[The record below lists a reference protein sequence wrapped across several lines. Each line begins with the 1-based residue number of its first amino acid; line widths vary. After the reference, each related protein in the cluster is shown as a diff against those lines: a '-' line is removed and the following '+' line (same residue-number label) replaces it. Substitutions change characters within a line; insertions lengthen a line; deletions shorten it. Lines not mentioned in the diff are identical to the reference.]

1 MADQTTLEP
10 VVTNPTSDAFV
21 GIWDSYHSI
30 CKRADVRPDDQDALE
45 HLSPIDLRELLS
57 SILSVLQDL
66 PQAQSKYNLVRLRVA
81 VRQLQ
86 ISLEQDPIGFD
97 PDGVKDLLKT
107 VFADNPDYGLLWEQ
121 AASCSRPPDNETRGA
136 IPEDSRQFFLNQLP
150 SVEQQ
155 HHLDRWKRLTKD
167 LFHSLEY
174 PRFDAKDSIVALLR
188 DNNNSKNKQLW
199 LKCAKWAIP
208 VCMVLRQLATEMRM
222 AVELVESGK
231 WEDSVV
237 IDALETLRFSIDDF
251 YGPLA
256 RLLAD
261 FCRAKKGEKYS
272 NSIKL
277 EPPDRLETFGQVGK
291 FCIQS
296 ITDAEMAF
304 GHLVLHWGK
313 ERDCLDGSPLNL
325 KSSSLFAAFVAAPAA
340 SKVPA
345 ATFTELVIRQQVGI
359 QRRSIVTTLDGK
371 NLVPSTKHISALL
384 SALKDKRSKYPLAAN
399 SGVPRTLT
407 IVLDQQ
413 TGIAT
418 TGATQPAYH
427 DDFPWLKTIAKQI
440 HPLRLGGTFR
450 QAIHLCSDNVA
461 QLIQEA
467 LTKTAGQ
474 RAPDLGDDLV
484 DSIYSEFM
492 TATKEATELVRKPR
506 VDKPVPAPDLPLQE
520 WYSHWISSFSAP
532 LSEGYKAIPG
542 PGNTVFCWAIRPDS
556 FEHHPPCLRCQ
567 RIYSQWSLYGRP
579 DDLEGKRVALENL
592 HARDALGYNAK
603 NDTCTYCAES
613 VAAAKIYLLR
623 NARLSLEEMG

>member
-1 MADQTTLEP
+1 M
-10 VVTNPTSDAFV
+10 
-21 GIWDSYHSI
+21 
-30 CKRADVRPDDQDALE
+30 
-45 HLSPIDLRELLS
+45 
-57 SILSVLQDL
+57 LQNL
-66 PQAQSKYNLVRLRVA
+66 PQAQSKYKLVGLRIA

-86 ISLEQDPIGFD
+86 ISLEEDPFGFD
-97 PDGVKDLLKT
+97 PDRVKDLLKT
-107 VFADNPDYGLLWEQ
+107 VFADNPDYGLLWDQ
-121 AASCSRPPDNETRGA
+121 AASCSQPPDNKTRGA

-150 SVEQQ
+150 SVEQD
-155 HHLDRWKRLTKD
+155 HHLNRWKRLTKD

-174 PRFDAKDSIVALLR
+174 PRFDTKKSIEDLLKDDKNLR
-188 DNNNSKNKQLW
+188 

-231 WEDSVV
+231 WEESVV
-237 IDALETLRFSIDDF
+237 IDALEKLRFSIDDF

-256 RLLAD
+256 RILAD
-261 FCRAKKGEKYS
+261 YCRANKGEKYS

-277 EPPDRLETFGQVGK
+277 ESPDRLETFGQVGK

-325 KSSSLFAAFVAAPAA
+325 KPSSLFAAFVAAPAA

-345 ATFTELVIRQQVGI
+345 ATFTELVIRQQVGV

-371 NLVPSTKHISALL
+371 NMVPSTKHICMSCVPMIHARANLLPAALL
-384 SALKDKRSKYPLAAN
+384 SALKEKRSKYPLAAN

-407 IVLDQQ
+407 IVLDKQ

-418 TGATQPAYH
+418 TGATKPAYH
-427 DDFPWLKTIAKQI
+427 DDFPLLKSVAKQI
-440 HPLRLGGTFR
+440 HDLRLGGTFR

-461 QLIQEA
+461 QLVEEA
-467 LTKTAGQ
+467 LKKMAGQ
-474 RAPDLGDDLV
+474 KTPDLGDDLV
-484 DSIYSEFM
+484 DSTYSEFM
-492 TATKEATELVRKPR
+492 TATKEATELVRKER
-506 VDKPVPAPDLPLQE
+506 KERKSKPGPAPKPGSAPKLPLQE

-532 LSEGYKAIPG
+532 RSEGYRAIPG
-542 PGNTVFCWAIRPDS
+542 PGNTVFCWAIRSNS

-579 DDLEGKRVALENL
+579 DDVESKRTALENL
-592 HARDALGYNAK
+592 HARDALGYNAT

-613 VAAAKIYLLR
+613 VAAAKVYLLR
-623 NARLSLEEMG
+623 NARLSLEEIG